1 MKYHLPEDTYKDW
14 RLNCTRGFVP
24 DARQALVI
32 DAVRKAIEEEELFH
46 TADVY
51 AFCVKQLAPPPE
63 DLAKNTRSVEHGE
76 VGMDLYYAR
85 EYLDAQ
91 KRFQAR
97 DLAAAQLMPSPG
109 LQLGTLVLPD
119 LKRYTGA
126 RIEAVEQD
134 ALTVLAKRGRTS
146 CRFVLSAEDVRL
158 CINWAFE
165 RKQRESDFDRFC
177 LELRAPLALTLA
189 KIANERKAEWSDT
202 L

>member
-1 MKYHLPEDTYKDW
+1 MKYHLPEDTHKDW

-24 DARQALVI
+24 DARQVLVI

-146 CRFVLSAEDVRL
+146 CRFVLSAEGVRL

-165 RKQRESDFDRFC
+165 RKQRKSDFDRFC
-177 LELRAPLALTLA
+177 LELRAPLALT
-189 KIANERKAEWSDT
+189 EV
-202 L
+202 